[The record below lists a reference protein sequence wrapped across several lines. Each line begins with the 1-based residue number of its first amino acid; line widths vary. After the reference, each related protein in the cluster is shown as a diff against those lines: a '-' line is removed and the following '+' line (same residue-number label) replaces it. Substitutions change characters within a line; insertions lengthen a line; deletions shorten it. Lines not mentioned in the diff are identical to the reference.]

1 MAGFFGAANPLVIL
15 LRHGGLLRVV
25 WGCGMSSVSTLLRDL
40 ETTMLRGSTDDRTQI
55 LSRLTDL
62 FLSTASVMDDDQ
74 VGIFDV
80 VIGRLS
86 RAIELRARIELSER
100 LAPVPNAP
108 AGVVRQLA
116 LDEIAVA
123 RPVLIASKRLTD
135 QDLVAIS
142 AAKGRDHM
150 LAITERSDLGE
161 PVTDFLILRGGRVV
175 THAIAANHTARFSH
189 HGMGVLVMRA
199 VQDDALQAAL
209 GGRGDIPAELAEQLL
224 VAAKNSARRRLT
236 ASLEPALAGAVDG
249 AVERGALAVAA
260 EAEIHGNLGT
270 VNEALVE
277 INRLNEAGELD
288 ERAVV
293 RFAAAGA
300 SEHAIC
306 AVAVLAQLGLPATE
320 QIILGA
326 DRDAVLLV
334 ARGLGWSWE
343 TAAALISL
351 RKDFGK
357 SEPAI
362 ERARQHFRNLAQPT
376 AQRVLGFLR
385 MRDAQQ

>member
-1 MAGFFGAANPLVIL
+1 
-15 LRHGGLLRVV
+15 
-25 WGCGMSSVSTLLRDL
+25 MSSVSSLLRDL
-40 ETTMLRGSTDDRTQI
+40 ETTMVRGSADERTQI

-62 FLSTASVMDDDQ
+62 FLSTAAVMDDDQ

-123 RPVLIASKRLTD
+123 RPVLVSSKRLTD

-150 LAITERSDLGE
+150 LAITEREDLGE
-161 PVTDFLILRGGRVV
+161 PVTDFLILRGGRLV
-175 THAIAANHTARFSH
+175 THAIAANHGARFSH

-199 VQDDALQAAL
+199 NQDDALHEAL
-209 GGRGDIPAELAEQLL
+209 GERRDLPAELAAQLMA
-224 VAAKNSARRRLT
+224 AAKSSARRRLGIG
-236 ASLEPALAGAVDG
+236 LDPELADVVDG
-249 AVERGALAVAA
+249 AVERGAQAVAA
-260 EAEIHGNLGT
+260 EVQIDGNLET
-270 VNEALVE
+270 INEALAE
-277 INRLNEAGELD
+277 INRLKEAGELD
-288 ERAVV
+288 EQTVV
-293 RFAAAGA
+293 RFARSGAG
-300 SEHAIC
+300 EHAVC
-306 AVAVLAQLGLPATE
+306 AVAVLAELGLPAAE
-320 QIILGA
+320 QAVLGA
-326 DRDAVLLV
+326 DRDAVLLL

-343 TAAALISL
+343 TVAALIGL

-357 SEPAI
+357 SDAAV
-362 ERARQHFRNLAQPT
+362 ERARQHFRTIPKET

-385 MRDAQQ
+385 MRDAQP

>member
-1 MAGFFGAANPLVIL
+1 
-15 LRHGGLLRVV
+15 
-25 WGCGMSSVSTLLRDL
+25 MSSVSTLLRDL

-62 FLSTASVMDDDQ
+62 FLSTASVMDEDQ

-100 LAPVPNAP
+100 LAPIPNAP
-108 AGVVRQLA
+108 TGVVRQLA
-116 LDEIAVA
+116 LDEISVA
-123 RPVLIASKRLTD
+123 RPVLIGSKRLSD

-150 LAITERSDLGE
+150 LAITERPDLGE

-175 THAIAANHTARFSH
+175 THAIAANHTARFSR

-199 VQDDALQAAL
+199 VQDDALQTAL
-209 GGRGDIPAELAEQLL
+209 GARQDIPAELADQLM

-236 ASLEPALAGAVDG
+236 ASLEPSLAGAVAG
-249 AVERGALAVAA
+249 AVERGAQAVAA
-260 EAEIHGNLGT
+260 ETRVDGDLGA

-277 INRLNEAGELD
+277 INRLHEAGQLD
-288 ERAVV
+288 ESTVA
-293 RFAAAGA
+293 RFAADGA
-300 SEHAIC
+300 TEHAIC

-343 TAAALISL
+343 TAAALIGL

-357 SEPAI
+357 SAPAI

>member
-1 MAGFFGAANPLVIL
+1 
-15 LRHGGLLRVV
+15 
-25 WGCGMSSVSTLLRDL
+25 MSSVSSLLRDL
-40 ETTMLRGSTDDRTQI
+40 ETTMVRGSVDERTQI

-62 FLSTASVMDDDQ
+62 FLSTAAVMDEDQ

-123 RPVLIASKRLTD
+123 RPVLVESERLTD

-150 LAITERSDLGE
+150 LAITEREDLGE
-161 PVTDFLILRGGRVV
+161 PVTDFLILRGGRLV
-175 THAIAANHTARFSH
+175 THAIAANHGARFSH

-199 VQDDALQAAL
+199 NQDDALHSAL
-209 GGRGDIPAELAEQLL
+209 GGRPDLPAELAGQLMA
-224 VAAKNSARRRLT
+224 AAKNSARRRL
-236 ASLEPALAGAVDG
+236 AAGFDPDMAAAVEG
-249 AVERGALAVAA
+249 AVERGARAVAA
-260 EAEIHGNLGT
+260 EAQIQGNLGT
-270 VNEALVE
+270 VNEAMVE
-277 INRLNEAGELD
+277 VNRLREANELGE
-288 ERAVV
+288 ATVA

-300 SEHAIC
+300 AEQAIC
-306 AVAVLAQLGLPATE
+306 AVAVLSELSLPAAE
-320 QIILGA
+320 QVVLGA

-343 TAAALISL
+343 TVAALIGL

-357 SEPAI
+357 SEAAI
-362 ERARQHFRNLAQPT
+362 ERARQHFRTIAQPT